1 MRLAYVLIVAL
12 WSVFV
17 EAKESVTVL
26 TAYPEEVVSH
36 FETAFE
42 QTHPEFDVQIL
53 WRMPHDA
60 LPYLSQPE
68 QGGVD
73 VYWSASLRTFQA
85 LKRQGAWRKLD
96 VTDQGLPTHLGALPL
111 ADRDGFY
118 RATEMAGYGFALNPA
133 YLKKHQLPVP
143 IDWKALADQR
153 YQGHLALPVPSKVG
167 FAPMMIDS
175 VLQQYGWDQGWA
187 LLAEIVANAK
197 PVEAGSTFV
206 SDMLGSGERG
216 IAPTIDFFTASA
228 IANGAPLQFSYA
240 QPVAYSPAHI
250 AITQSSKHSD
260 AAKQFV
266 AFLLSEAGQK
276 LLFHADIRKLPVR
289 PDVYGAKPAD
299 YFDPFAA
306 SLAHPVVYDPETALP
321 RLGLNNALFDAM
333 FTEHWPRV
341 LALFERLRQW
351 EARGGDAAKANR
363 VWALL
368 TTAPISAEQAKDQ
381 DLQALFA
388 KRGVDASTEAKGRQ
402 WSEAMSKRYDEAEQL
417 LNAAAQP

>member
-42 QTHPEFDVQIL
+42 QTHPEIDVQIL
-53 WRMPHDA
+53 WRMPNDA

-85 LKRQGAWRKLD
+85 LKEQGAWRKLD

-118 RATEMAGYGFALNPA
+118 RTTEMAGYGFALNPA

-143 IDWKALADQR
+143 TDWKALADQR

-250 AITQSSKHSD
+250 AITQASKHSD

-266 AFLLSEAGQK
+266 AFVLSEAGQK

-333 FTEHWPRV
+333 FTEHWSRV
-341 LALFERLRQW
+341 QALFERLRQW
-351 EARGGDAAKANR
+351 ETRGGDVGKAHMVR
-363 VWALL
+363 ALL
-368 TTAPISAEQAKDQ
+368 TTAPISAEQVHDQ
-381 DLQALFA
+381 NLQVLFA
-388 KRGVDASTEAKGRQ
+388 KRGGDASMEAKGRQ
-402 WSEAMSKRYDEAEQL
+402 WSEAMHQRYDEAEQL

>member
-12 WSVFV
+12 WSVFAQ
-17 EAKESVTVL
+17 AKESLTVL
-26 TAYPEEVVSH
+26 TAYPEEVVSR

-42 QTHPEFDVQIL
+42 QAHPDIDVQIL

-85 LKRQGAWRKLD
+85 LKRQGAWQKLALA
-96 VTDQGLPTHLGALPL
+96 DQGLPTHLGALPL
-111 ADRDGFY
+111 ADEDGFY
-118 RATEMAGYGFALNPA
+118 RATEMAGYGFAINPG
-133 YLKKHQLPVP
+133 YLKMHGLPFP
-143 IDWKALADQR
+143 GTWQDLADKR

-187 LLAEIVANAK
+187 LLAEIVANAR

-206 SDMLGSGERG
+206 TDILGAGERG

-250 AITQSSKHSD
+250 AITRASKHSD
-260 AAKQFV
+260 AARQFL
-266 AFLLSEAGQK
+266 AFVLSEAGQK

-289 PDVYGAKPAD
+289 SDVYGAKPAD

-306 SLAHPVVYDPETALP
+306 SLAHPVIYDPETALP
-321 RLGLNNALFDAM
+321 RLGLNNAVFDAM

-341 LALFERLRQW
+341 QALFDRLRQW
-351 EARGGDAAKANR
+351 EARGGDVAKAQR
-363 VWALL
+363 IRALL
-368 TTAPISAEQAKDQ
+368 TTAPISAEQAHDQ

-388 KRGVDASTEAKGRQ
+388 KRGGDANTEAKGRQ
-402 WSEAMSKRYDEAEQL
+402 WFEAMRKRYDEAEQL